1 MNPAPGTRPAM
12 GAGARWGILVGI
24 TCVALVFAVVAS
36 FLGLLYRGD
45 FASGGSSP
53 GVAAILWGFAAVLV
67 ALPVAVL
74 PLIGFRV
81 RPATA
86 IRWAA
91 ALGVVW
97 FVVGYVVLA

>member
-1 MNPAPGTRPAM
+1 M

-74 PLIGFRV
+74 PTIGFRV
-81 RPATA
+81 RRATA

-91 ALGVVW
+91 ELGVVW